1 MKFLSSMLI
10 AVALSAGLT
19 FAQDAKQ
26 DMKNAG
32 SDTKSAA
39 KNAGKG
45 IKKGTKHVVHKA
57 SGKTEEG
64 AAKVN
69 AKTQ

>member
-1 MKFLSSMLI
+1 MKYFNTMLI
-10 AVALSAGLT
+10 AVALSAGMA

-32 SDTKSAA
+32 NDTKDAA
-39 KNAGKG
+39 KSAGKG
-45 IKKGTKHVVHKA
+45 IKKGSKHVIHKA

-69 AKTQ
+69 SKTR